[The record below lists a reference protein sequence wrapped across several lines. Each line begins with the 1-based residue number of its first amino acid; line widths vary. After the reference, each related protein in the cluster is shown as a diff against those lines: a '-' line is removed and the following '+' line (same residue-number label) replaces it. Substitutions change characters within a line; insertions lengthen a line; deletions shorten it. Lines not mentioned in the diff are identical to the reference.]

1 MGGSGDAPEKTAEQ
15 VAMENRQRRQL
26 NEETASSERRLKAV
40 AQKKLGKQSLLATV
54 RPEVEAP
61 AGPTITEG
69 YMISKGG
76 GTKKIPKPKGG
87 LFGRLLG
94 SGLLGGAPAGMGMQN
109 KSLIGK
115 GAEKAVK
122 KAVKK

>member
-1 MGGSGDAPEKTAEQ
+1 MGGGGKAPKKTQEQ
-15 VAMENRQRRQL
+15 KAMERRQRIAL
-26 NEETASSERRLKAV
+26 DEETASSERRLKAV

-87 LFGRLLG
+87 VFGKLFK
-94 SGLLGGAPAGMGMQN
+94 SGLLGGAPAGMGTKNQ
-109 KSLIGK
+109 SLLGK
-115 GAEKAVK
+115 GAEKSIKGAIK
-122 KAVKK
+122 